1 MDVTRRAFVRT
12 LWGGAVGMAAGVW
25 FPLESLG
32 RLVARTTSRRVPA
45 DLLSRLRRRTRALDL
60 EALRAPHDLAG

>member
-1 MDVTRRAFVRT
+1 
-12 LWGGAVGMAAGVW
+12 MAAGVW